1 MRASEH
7 TILCS
12 GNASPELARAVASH
26 LQLPLA
32 AVQVGRFSDLEVQVE
47 ILENVRGRDV
57 FVFQSI
63 APPANDHLMELL
75 ILVDALR
82 RASAGRITAV
92 MPYFAYARQ
101 DRRLRAARVPIT
113 AKLIANMLTVSGV
126 NRVLTVDVHSEQ
138 IQGFFDIPF
147 DNVYASPVLLSD
159 VWRRVRERAPVVVS
173 PDVGGVARARALA
186 KRLDDADLA
195 IIDKRRPRPN
205 DSEVMNVIGEV
216 KGRVCIII
224 DDIVDTAGTLTTA
237 AAVLKERGAERVVAY
252 ITHPVLSGPAV
263 PRIASSALDELVV
276 TDTLPLRAEARAC
289 SKIRQLSIAQL
300 LAETVRRIHEEESV
314 SSLYVD

>member
-12 GNASPELARAVASH
+12 GNAIPGLARSVAAH

-32 AVQVGRFSDLEVQVE
+32 AVQVGRFSDLEIQVE

-57 FVFQSI
+57 FVFQSL

-75 ILVDALR
+75 IMVDALR

-159 VWRRVRERAPVVVS
+159 LWRRVRDGSLVVVS
-173 PDVGGVARARALA
+173 PDVGGVARAPRLPSGWTTRISPSSTSGGRART
-186 KRLDDADLA
+186 KP
-195 IIDKRRPRPN
+195 K
-205 DSEVMNVIGEV
+205 S
-216 KGRVCIII
+216 
-224 DDIVDTAGTLTTA
+224 
-237 AAVLKERGAERVVAY
+237 
-252 ITHPVLSGPAV
+252 
-263 PRIASSALDELVV
+263 
-276 TDTLPLRAEARAC
+276 
-289 SKIRQLSIAQL
+289 
-300 LAETVRRIHEEESV
+300 
-314 SSLYVD
+314 